1 MSAHVDDRNHAGEVP
16 LRVLVLVQGRETAEW
31 TLRACRL
38 VSEWTGANV
47 RVLGLADVTSPP
59 FTSVIPP
66 ARRLYAAARAAW
78 IDAEEQRVQ
87 QIVDRVVST
96 WSRPIDVVR
105 DRALASGRADAIAEH
120 AAGWGA
126 DVVVVAEPPVVAPL
140 VLREVGC
147 AVLAIPAA
155 APPRSRGRR
164 LGLRWAVASR
174 LRWATAHPA
183 E

>member
-1 MSAHVDDRNHAGEVP
+1 
-16 LRVLVLVQGRETAEW
+16 
-31 TLRACRL
+31 
-38 VSEWTGANV
+38 
-47 RVLGLADVTSPP
+47 
-59 FTSVIPP
+59 
-66 ARRLYAAARAAW
+66 
-78 IDAEEQRVQ
+78 VQ
-87 QIVDRVVST
+87 QVVDRVVST

-105 DRALASGRADAIAEH
+105 DRVSASGRADAIAEH
-120 AAGWGA
+120 ATGWGA

-174 LRWATAHPA
+174 LRWAMAHPA